1 MSECFLGEIRMFAGN
16 YNPEDWIL
24 CNGQSMSVQQNQALF
39 SLIGV
44 TYGGD
49 GVNTFNVPDLRGR
62 VPIGQGTNTTT
73 NPPLTARTI
82 GQTGGEENH
91 TLTYAEMPA
100 HSHPVYASTGNAT
113 SQTAGPT
120 MLYGVVQPN
129 TTAGVTGMYTT
140 VLAPTLP
147 AVQMDPKAVSFIG
160 GGQSHNN
167 CMITTAISFIMAILG
182 NYPTRP
188 N

>member
-1 MSECFLGEIRMFAGN
+1 MSDCFLGEIRMFAGN

-24 CNGQSMSVQQNQALF
+24 CNGQSLSVQQNQALF

-73 NPPLTARTI
+73 NPPLSARTI

-91 TLTYAEMPA
+91 TLLDAEMPA
-100 HSHPVYASTGNAT
+100 HSHPIYATTTNAT
-113 SQTAGPT
+113 TTVAGQTVV
-120 MLYGVVQPN
+120 YGQVQPSGTLN
-129 TTAGVTGMYTT
+129 GLYTT
-140 VLAPTLP
+140 VVPPTSP
-147 AVQMDPKAVSFIG
+147 AVQFDTKAVTFTG
-160 GGQSHNN
+160 GGQPHNN
-167 CMITTAISFIMAILG
+167 CMTTTAISFIMAILG

>member
-1 MSECFLGEIRMFAGN
+1 MADCFIGEIRMFAGS
-16 YNPEDWIL
+16 YNPENWIL
-24 CNGQSMSVQQNQALF
+24 CQGTSLSVQQNAALF

-49 GVNTFNVPDLRGR
+49 GVNTFGTPDLRGR
-62 VPIGQGTNTTT
+62 VPVGQGTNTTAT
-73 NPPLTARTI
+73 PPLTPRTL

-100 HSHPVYASTGNAT
+100 HTHAISASTGNAT
-113 SQTAGPT
+113 SQTPGPT
-120 MLYGVVQPN
+120 MLYAATQPN
-129 TTAGVTGMYTT
+129 TALNIHGLYTT
-140 VLAPTLP
+140 VAPPTLP
-147 AVQMDPKAVSFIG
+147 LVQFDAKAVTSTG
-160 GGQSHNN
+160 GGQAHANV
-167 CMITTAISFIMAILG
+167 MTTTAISFIMAILG